1 MRVSLIRL
9 VVKNIV
15 GSGFRSAAIF
25 LGAAL
30 VAGFAILAT
39 LVVRGAEA
47 SLQRSLDRLGAD
59 IVVFPWGT
67 RLEEMQGGH
76 LMKITTSGWIPSSY
90 VHRLSTVPGIEAIS
104 PQLYLLTVQ
113 GTAYCSM
120 PEMYVVAFDPA
131 TDFILQSWIDAR
143 LYRDLQVGEAIGGS
157 HVFDPGGGL
166 ALEGY
171 PLKLVGNLAT
181 TGTDLDQTLFVSLET
196 AQDMAQFSQMHPTN
210 AIKIV
215 PQSVTTAL
223 VRVKHGNEPRSVAIQ
238 ISERVPGVIPIENVG
253 MFQAQRGQ
261 IIGLMTTVL
270 GLLVTIWL
278 LAIGFVGLVFT
289 MTVNARRR
297 EIGVLRAIGCPQT
310 FVVRSLLLE
319 GAVLGL
325 GGGSVG
331 IALSALGAFVLQDRI
346 VQSLRLPFVFPA
358 LDSILILALG
368 GLALAM
374 LSVAIAALFPA
385 LRISRQEPALTMRE

>member
-1 MRVSLIRL
+1 VSLIRL

>member
-1 MRVSLIRL
+1 MSLIRL